1 MNIWD
6 RFSPFNKPNLIKC
19 QLEDTE
25 VAEASQKLFKN
36 VLRQMIED
44 LDNLKLM
51 AISTEQIR
59 NIFHAYGV
67 NLRLL
72 GKVAETSQLPHVKDI
87 CISEMIARSTKKIL
101 RANIAIYIF
110 QKFRVGEDFDED
122 ELSTLEGK

>member
-1 MNIWD
+1 
-6 RFSPFNKPNLIKC
+6 
-19 QLEDTE
+19 
-25 VAEASQKLFKN
+25 
-36 VLRQMIED
+36 MIDD

-59 NIFHAYGV
+59 HIFHSYGV

-110 QKFRVGEDFDED
+110 QKFRVGEGLDED
-122 ELSTLEGK
+122 ELSTLEGKKSIKEWFFIVWLVVVYFSLIFT